1 MMYVNDHQTMH
12 VLNISFIYPFE
23 IRDQA
28 CRLLSR
34 IRTCLLGHGIPKSR
48 SQYLVILKSKFS
60 ALANVQPKKQNL
72 ISDESL
78 QCDLQS
84 WINSFYTWFLRKP
97 CPLVDGRT
105 GRNREQIYCSF
116 LRRSIKW
123 FKIIYRV
130 EFGIKLKRKSQH
142 FTSYAV
148 RISPILSTFEL
159 DKCYQVHV

>member
-1 MMYVNDHQTMH
+1 MMYVNDYDHQTMH

-60 ALANVQPKKQNL
+60 ALANVQPKKINL

-105 GRNREQIYCSF
+105 GQNRENILQFFTALNKMVQNHLQSRIWDQIEEKVSAFYE
-116 LRRSIKW
+116 LRRTD
-123 FKIIYRV
+123 FP
-130 EFGIKLKRKSQH
+130 H
-142 FTSYAV
+142 FINFWV
-148 RISPILSTFEL
+148 R
-159 DKCYQVHV
+159 